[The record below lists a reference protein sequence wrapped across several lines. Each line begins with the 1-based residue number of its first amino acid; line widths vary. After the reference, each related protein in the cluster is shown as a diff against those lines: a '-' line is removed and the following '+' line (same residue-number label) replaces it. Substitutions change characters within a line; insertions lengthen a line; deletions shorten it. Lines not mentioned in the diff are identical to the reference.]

1 MQQTRLQLTQADRRF
16 LEAFR
21 RKGIHPAR
29 EMTRAHIL
37 LALDDGMAEAIITQL
52 LGVSRPCLWSTRAA
66 YLKAGLTYAL
76 HDLPRTGQ
84 PRKYQTEQEA
94 RIVALACSDPP
105 EGRKRWTIA
114 LLTQVAGE
122 QVTGINRE
130 TVRQMLKKTR

>member
-1 MQQTRLQLTQADRRF
+1 MQQTRLQLKEADRRF

-29 EMTRAHIL
+29 EITRAHVL
-37 LALDDGMAEAIITQL
+37 LALDEDMAESVIAQL
-52 LGVSRPCLWSTRAA
+52 LGISRPCLWSTRAA
-66 YLKAGLTYAL
+66 YLKQGLAYAL
-76 HDLPRTGQ
+76 HDLPRPGQ
-84 PRKYQTEQEA
+84 PRKYQTQEEA

-122 QVTGINRE
+122 QGTGINRE
-130 TVRQMLKKTR
+130 TLRQMLKKTP